1 MVAFLLVTYDNYI
14 VLIVPL
20 HVISSKIA
28 YLAIMC
34 LHNSSFFFYFF
45 PVVVL
50 ISNALAFQENKMNLF
65 VY

>member
-1 MVAFLLVTYDNYI
+1 MVAFLLVTYDNYT

-45 PVVVL
+45 PVVV
-50 ISNALAFQENKMNLF
+50 FLF
-65 VY
+65 KCSSFSRK